1 MTLGSADRSDRLVL
15 AARAKAFKLAT
26 FPKQPQILVT
36 QTPTLCASGS
46 ISYLVNRCVGAQTI
60 QQLLHTKRLIMPT
73 LTEQRDV
80 VLVYELKLRHAGAE
94 LK

>member
-1 MTLGSADRSDRLVL
+1 MTLGSAVLSDRLVL
-15 AARAKAFKLAT
+15 AVRAMAIKLSTA
-26 FPKQPQILVT
+26 PEQPQVLVALT
-36 QTPTLCASGS
+36 
-46 ISYLVNRCVGAQTI
+46 
-60 QQLLHTKRLIMPT
+60 PT